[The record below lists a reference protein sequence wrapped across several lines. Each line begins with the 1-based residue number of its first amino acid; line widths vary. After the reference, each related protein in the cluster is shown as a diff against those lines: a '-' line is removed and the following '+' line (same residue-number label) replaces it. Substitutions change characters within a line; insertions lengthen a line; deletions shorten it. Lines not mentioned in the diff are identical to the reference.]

1 MAQILLDIF
10 YLLVSFFIYTLLLNK
25 YNNKAVILFIFSAEK
40 IEIQKNLAI
49 SLVVPSMFWI

>member
-49 SLVVPSMFWI
+49 SLVVPSMF